1 MIKDE
6 YNVEEPK
13 IIPSRLKM
21 ARISR
26 GFSLADLENLIGV
39 SKQFLSQCEL
49 GTVSPS
55 GAVIRKITEVLNYP
69 LSFFLIPV
77 SKKES
82 ISATYFRSRKTTPK
96 KLKDAAEEKVFIF
109 DEIRRYFEEYV
120 NYPHI
125 NLPIIPQELLKE
137 RYDFED
143 MERIATYVREYWNLG
158 NGPIENLISLLQEN
172 GVIIS
177 KIRIKNNKI
186 DAFSKWLNS
195 VPYIFLTVDK
205 NCAVRSRFDIS
216 HELCHLLLH
225 QYITQDDINDKKI
238 LDKIEKEADMFAGAF
253 LLPAKSFSREVFS
266 SSLDSMIMLKRRWK
280 VSISCM
286 IKRCSDLEILTE
298 NQILYLKKQ
307 MTYNCYWQKE
317 PLDDEIIC
325 EIPYLFKQIIN
336 LLLENNLI
344 KTSTLVNEI
353 GLMSTEIEEFC
364 YLEKGSL
371 TQNDNIISIKDW
383 KKAFENNI

>member
-69 LSFFLIPV
+69 LSFFLKPV

-143 MERIATYVREYWNLG
+143 MERIATYVREY
-158 NGPIENLISLLQEN
+158 
-172 GVIIS
+172 
-177 KIRIKNNKI
+177 
-186 DAFSKWLNS
+186 
-195 VPYIFLTVDK
+195 
-205 NCAVRSRFDIS
+205 C
-216 HELCHLLLH
+216 
-225 QYITQDDINDKKI
+225 
-238 LDKIEKEADMFAGAF
+238 
-253 LLPAKSFSREVFS
+253 
-266 SSLDSMIMLKRRWK
+266 KRM
-280 VSISCM
+280 V
-286 IKRCSDLEILTE
+286 
-298 NQILYLKKQ
+298 
-307 MTYNCYWQKE
+307 
-317 PLDDEIIC
+317 
-325 EIPYLFKQIIN
+325 
-336 LLLENNLI
+336 
-344 KTSTLVNEI
+344 
-353 GLMSTEIEEFC
+353 
-364 YLEKGSL
+364 
-371 TQNDNIISIKDW
+371 
-383 KKAFENNI
+383 